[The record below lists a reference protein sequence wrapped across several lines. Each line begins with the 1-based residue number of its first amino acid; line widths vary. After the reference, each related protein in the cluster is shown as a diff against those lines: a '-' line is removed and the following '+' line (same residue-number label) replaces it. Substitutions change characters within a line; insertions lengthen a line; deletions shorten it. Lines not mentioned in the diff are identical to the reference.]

1 MYNTNWTQ
9 EVACHVKFLSG
20 VKNLS
25 TRTKFDY
32 NIGSTHTNFG
42 PRGMN
47 LVSVQTSGFL
57 TRASKELYGQ
67 TWMTTLRLAMII

>member
-9 EVACHVKFLSG
+9 QVACRVEFLSG

-47 LVSVQTSGFL
+47 LVSIQTGG
-57 TRASKELYGQ
+57 ASKELYGQ
-67 TWMTTLRLAMII
+67 TWMTTLRLAMAV